1 MADESFSRAPQ
12 SDRISGLVVTI
23 GILALAMAMG
33 VGRFAFTPLLPLML
47 RDGTLSAASG
57 SDWATAN
64 YAGYLFGA
72 LTAARFSAD
81 PRRGLQFALYGI
93 AITTLS
99 ISWIGS
105 GASVLVGPT
114 LRGASGVF
122 SAWALV
128 CASSWGLA
136 ELARRQARHLGA
148 LIYTGVGIGIGIAAA
163 GTLPWLGGQQPA
175 RWLWLEMGLLV
186 CAGAGLVTMGM
197 QRLAKT
203 STARKVLPSLP
214 LPDACRHG
222 HLTLVLCYGVSGFG
236 YIVPATYLP
245 AMARQQIADPMIF
258 GLIWPLFGLMAAVSV
273 MLSAQYLA
281 AWSRERVWALAQ
293 GIMALGTALLVMTTS
308 LWALAVSA
316 MLIGGTFMIVTM
328 AGFQLARD
336 RVPENPTPLLARMT
350 VAFASGQILGPLSVR
365 MLSDRTAG
373 SANAL
378 AGAHAA
384 ATVLLLLTAFWLW
397 KQNTA
402 ASPSKSQEPK

>member
-1 MADESFSRAPQ
+1 SR
-12 SDRISGLVVTI
+12 L
-23 GILALAMAMG
+23 LG
-33 VGRFAFTPLLPLML
+33 VAQTSEFRRDAGNEHFERPL
-47 RDGTLSAASG
+47 GALSAASG

-99 ISWIGS
+99 ISWIGN
-105 GASVLVGPT
+105 GASALLGPT

-148 LIYTGVGIGIGIAAA
+148 LIYTGVGIGIAAA
-163 GTLPWLGGQQPA
+163 GTLPWFGGQQPA
-175 RWLWLEMGLLV
+175 RWLWLEMGLLA

-197 QRLAKT
+197 QRLTKA

-258 GLIWPLFGLMAAVSV
+258 GLIWPLFGLMATVSV
-273 MLSAQYLA
+273 MLSAHYLA

-308 LWALAVSA
+308 LWALAASA
-316 MLIGGTFMIVTM
+316 VLIGGTFMIVTM

-365 MLSDRTAG
+365 MLSNRTAG
-373 SANAL
+373 GTDAL
-378 AGAHAA
+378 AWTHTA
-384 ATVLLLLTAFWLW
+384 ATMLLLSTALWLW
-397 KQNTA
+397 KQN
-402 ASPSKSQEPK
+402 ASTSPIKS